1 MFLLAATASSVEKA
15 NHLLYWSIFGFG
27 LVVLFGGLLV
37 YSYGTKGGI
46 IARAATKEAV
56 RQPVFWLSIAVT
68 VAFLIINTWLPF
80 YSMGEDLK
88 MLKECG
94 LTTILICGL
103 LIATWTASTS
113 IADEIE
119 GKTAMTLLS
128 KPINRRQFIL
138 GKYVGILQTVLL
150 YMIPVSIIFALLIF
164 YKVGYDARESSKE
177 VPGMMERI
185 PDVLQ
190 ILPGLLLTYL
200 EVAILGAVSVAI
212 STRLPFVVNMSICFP
227 IYVIGNLTPQLVQA
241 GAIQYEFVTFMAK
254 LISVVLPGL
263 EWFNMSTAISTGT
276 LVPPLYLATAML
288 YAMCYIGAAIFLAFI
303 LFEDRDLA

>member
-1 MFLLAATASSVEKA
+1 MVLMAASSIELA
-15 NHLLYWSIFGFG
+15 NQLGNW
-27 LVVLFGGLLV
+27 VLFGIGTLIVIGGLLA

-46 IARAATKEAV
+46 IARATTKEAV
-56 RQPVFWLSIAVT
+56 RQPVFWLSVT
-68 VAFLIINTWLPF
+68 ATIVFLLINTWLPF
-80 YSMGEDLK
+80 FSLGEDLK

-128 KPINRRQFIL
+128 KPITRRQFIL
-138 GKYVGILQTVLL
+138 GKYIGILQTVLL
-150 YMIPVSIIFALLIF
+150 YMIPVSIVFGLLIF

-177 VPGMMERI
+177 IPTALQRL
-185 PDVLQ
+185 PDVIQ
-190 ILPGLLLTYL
+190 MFPGLVLTFL
-200 EVAILGAVSVAI
+200 EVAILGAISVAI
-212 STRLPFVVNMSICFP
+212 STRLPFVVNMAICFP

-241 GAIQYEFVTFMAK
+241 GAIKFEFVAFMAK
-254 LISVVLPGL
+254 LISIVLPGL

-276 LVPPLYLATAML
+276 MVPPIYLATATL
-288 YAMCYIGAAIFLAFI
+288 YALCYIAASILLAFI

>member
-1 MFLLAATASSVEKA
+1 MFLLAASSIELA
-15 NHLLYWSIFGFG
+15 NDPKNWVFFGIG
-27 LVVLFGGLLV
+27 MVLFLAGLLF

-56 RQPVFWLSIAVT
+56 RQPVFWLSIAAT
-68 VAFLIINTWLPF
+68 IAFLVINTWLPF
-80 YSMGEDLK
+80 YSLGEDLK

-128 KPINRRQFIL
+128 KPITRRQFIL

-150 YMIPVSIIFALLIF
+150 YMIPVSIVFGLLIF

-177 VPGMMERI
+177 IPAAMQRI

-190 ILPGLLLTYL
+190 MFPGLVLTFL

-212 STRLPFVVNMSICFP
+212 STRLPFVVNMAICFP

-241 GAIQYEFVTFMAK
+241 GAIKLEFVTFMAK

-276 LVPPLYLATAML
+276 MVPPLYLATATL
-288 YAMCYIGAAIFLAFI
+288 YAMCYIAVSILLAFI